1 MLQTAKP
8 LSFDKLEFYTSSEVS
23 LWNAGCRLLPSPFI
37 WKTAIAEVFGRLLER
52 PGGHKLTLLQT
63 HSIEPA
69 SGMRE
74 HSFDSP
80 SEITLG
86 RNPENTLVLTANSV
100 SKQHA
105 RLSFRDGD
113 YYLEDLGSRMGTF
126 VNKKRLSEHV
136 PVRLQEGDQFSLFPY
151 SFSFKSEKLWIADAK
166 VGLLTGGWNACHWQ
180 QFILDGRSGE
190 RSFELEVPPAS
201 GSISLQVEERWTVD
215 LLRRLLSPLGVE
227 IRQSWLTEA
236 DCGFLEFILLSVLER
251 VQRETHFP
259 FHFSLKVGRSEK
271 KLATEN
277 RGMTTSFTLALPE
290 ASGVIRLFVP
300 MDLMAS
306 VQQWVPRNMPNC
318 LSASVR
324 WRFSLNLGQVEL
336 TPEELR
342 SLEASDVVL
351 FNEVA
356 ELLFPATSKRGWK
369 GLLERAEVSTFRV
382 DQYFERSVRMESKG
396 ESETKISVDAADS
409 RPDFSQLP
417 VLLHVVLGEKELN
430 LAEANALIPGS
441 IIELETREGD
451 PVDLAVNGKRVGKG
465 ELVNVDGKLGVKIL
479 NWRSN

>member
-1 MLQTAKP
+1 MLETAKP
-8 LSFDKLEFYTSSEVS
+8 LSFDKLELYTPNEVS
-23 LWNAGCRLLPSPFI
+23 LWNACCRLLPSPSL
-37 WKTAIAEVFGRLLER
+37 WKTAIAEVFCRLLER
-52 PGGHKLTLLQT
+52 PGGHKLTLLQA

-69 SGMRE
+69 SGTRE
-74 HSFDSP
+74 HSFDST

-86 RNPENTLVLTANSV
+86 RNPENTLVLAANSV

-105 RLSFRDGD
+105 RLSYRDGD

-136 PVRLQEGDQFSLFPY
+136 PLRLQEGDQFSLFPY
-151 SFSFKSEKLWIADAK
+151 SFSFKSEKLWISDAH
-166 VGLLTGGWNACHWQ
+166 VDLLTSSWNVCRWE

-190 RSFELEVPPAS
+190 RSFELEVLPTS
-201 GSISLQVEERWTVD
+201 GSIALRVEERWIIE
-215 LLRRLLSPLGVE
+215 LLRRLLSPLDVE

-236 DCGFLEFILLSVLER
+236 DCGFLEFVLLSVLAR
-251 VQRETHFP
+251 VQQETHVP
-259 FHFSLKVGRSEK
+259 FHFSLKVGRLERVR
-271 KLATEN
+271 ATEC
-277 RGMTTSFTLALPE
+277 RGMATSFTLGLPG
-290 ASGVIRLFVP
+290 ASGVFRLFVP
-300 MDLMAS
+300 IDLMKS
-306 VQQWVPRNMPNC
+306 IQQWVPGNIPTC
-318 LSASVR
+318 LPASVR
-324 WRFSLNLGQVEL
+324 WRFPLSLGQVEL

-369 GLLERAEVSTFRV
+369 GLLERAGVSRFRV
-382 DQYFERSVRMESKG
+382 DQYFERSARMESKG
-396 ESETKISVDAADS
+396 ESESKVFVGAADG

-417 VLLHVVLGEKELN
+417 VLLHVLLGEKELN

-441 IIELETREGD
+441 IIELETREGE
-451 PVDLAVNGKRVGKG
+451 PVDLAVNGKRIGKG